1 MCVFEQFLGGLVKLH
16 HVVVLDVHL
25 LQLLQVASKVLSV
38 AYQIY
43 ILHLTEIIW

>member
-1 MCVFEQFLGGLVKLH
+1 MCVFEQLLGGLVELH
-16 HVVVLDVHL
+16 HVVLLDVHL